1 MGELRLD
8 MEINLLM
15 QEIKIRLHLVKW
27 VLDRAQ
33 IRKSTRPTVQQMK
46 VLCLKVWEVSPRF
59 QLTRHNQK
67 VFGVVR
73 AKAQSYQH
81 MQMLMLHLI
90 KVHLSVHNPFQA
102 SHTSNRPH
110 IQAQHSREQ
119 VTLLSRVLVH
129 GAKTT

>member
-1 MGELRLD
+1 MGELKLD

-15 QEIKIRLHLVKW
+15 QEIKIRLHLVKE
-27 VLDRAQ
+27 VSDRAQ
-33 IRKSTRPTVQQMK
+33 IRKSTRPTVQQMN
-46 VLCLKVWEVSPRF
+46 VLCLQVWEVSPRF

-81 MQMLMLHLI
+81 MQMLMLPLI
-90 KVHLSVHNPFQA
+90 KVHLSVHNQSQA